1 MENRIIKKGI
11 KMKKINFNELFKK
24 IGKFTSIPFIFAF
37 IGALGG
43 SKNSSKAIRRF
54 GIPAIILVLAFIK
67 AKFLW
72 PKNIIFILIM
82 LESFVLSIGYGI
94 PCVGDNGSKL
104 GRFYYNLFKQS
115 EIWANIFTR
124 GTIGLIFCLPLYV
137 IPYLFHNWTS
147 YLVGCL
153 IIMFGYTTI
162 SWRDLGRIR
171 MGEYDLCNSD
181 NINYGL
187 MGYAVYLMIFTCL

>member
-1 MENRIIKKGI
+1 M
-11 KMKKINFNELFKK
+11 KINFNELFKK
-24 IGKFTSIPFIFAF
+24 IGKFTSIPFIFSF
-37 IGALGG
+37 LGSVGG
-43 SKNSSKAIRRF
+43 SRNSSKAIRRF
-54 GIPAIILVLAFIK
+54 GIPAIIMVLSFIK
-67 AKFLW
+67 AKYLW
-72 PKNIIFILIM
+72 PKSIPFILIM
-82 LESFVLSIGYGI
+82 LESFVLSIGYGRVCEND
-94 PCVGDNGSKL
+94 PRPSDLGKFYNKL
-104 GRFYYNLFKQS
+104 FPNKPVVQDVL
-115 EIWANIFTR
+115 IR
-124 GTIGLIFCLPLYV
+124 GTISVLFCLPLYV

-181 NINYGL
+181 NILYGL